1 MDEVLDL
8 VGGYEI
14 ECIFPEVSLTE
25 DRTREA
31 RLNLRYVVRFNED
44 YTVGQVIGRLAP
56 LGEVQYAILNR
67 QIKRTYDPARKAMP
81 LTREGLEAIKRQT
94 HAIQGEYSFNDKLI
108 SKQWNLINRGYLFT
122 VRSVVESRRSR
133 CAMRGGLETLDR

>member
-81 LTREGLEAIKRQT
+81 LTREGLEAIKR
-94 HAIQGEYSFNDKLI
+94 
-108 SKQWNLINRGYLFT
+108 
-122 VRSVVESRRSR
+122 
-133 CAMRGGLETLDR
+133 